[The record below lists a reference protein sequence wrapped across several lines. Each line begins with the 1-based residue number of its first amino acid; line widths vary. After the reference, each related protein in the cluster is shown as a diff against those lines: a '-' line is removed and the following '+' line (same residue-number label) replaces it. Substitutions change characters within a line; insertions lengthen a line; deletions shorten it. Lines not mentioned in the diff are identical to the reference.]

1 MMSHS
6 QKDPARKIVPLV
18 FITVLIDM
26 LGIGI
31 LIPVIPQLFTN
42 PQSPHYILASTAYGE
57 SGYFLVGLL
66 LALYASGMF
75 LASPI
80 FGELSDRYGRK
91 KMLSLALAGGAASY
105 ALFAVGVAI
114 QNIPLL
120 IFARVTGG
128 LSAGNIGIAQAIIA
142 DITPPALRAGRFGL
156 IGAAFGI
163 GFILGPSLGGVLS
176 NPKGLGF
183 FGAATPFWFS
193 ALLAGVNVLWVLF
206 VLPETNKH
214 IQIVYGQAA
223 CPDTA
228 LVTRQLFRKLSLLR
242 SFANIA
248 KAFRPSKL
256 RALFGVNFL
265 FQAGFSFYTSFLGV
279 LLVYRFAMSEVDI
292 GTYFSFV
299 GIFIVLTQ
307 GLVTRP
313 VTARF
318 SEKQI
323 LRLTIPAVSLIIIMI
338 ALAPT
343 ETALYFIAP
352 FFAVAVGLSMANLT
366 SAVSRRAGDTIQ
378 GEVLGINSS
387 VNALAQAFPPL
398 LGGVIATLSTP
409 ATALLVGATAVAFA
423 AYGYKH
429 VTHD

>member
-1 MMSHS
+1 MSS
-6 QKDPARKIVPLV
+6 LAQKDNSKKIVPLV

-66 LALYASGMF
+66 LALYAGGMF
-75 LASPI
+75 LSSPI

-91 KMLSLALAGGAASY
+91 KMLSWALVGSTASY
-105 ALFAVGVAI
+105 SLFAIGIAT
-114 QNIPLL
+114 QNVPLL
-120 IFARVTGG
+120 LFARVTGG
-128 LSAGNIGIAQAIIA
+128 LSAGNIGIAQAVIA
-142 DITPPALRAGRFGL
+142 DITPPALRAARFGL

-163 GFILGPSLGGVLS
+163 GFILGPSLGGILS
-176 NPKGLGF
+176 NPNGLGI

-193 ALLAGVNVLWVLF
+193 SFLASVNVLWVIF
-206 VLPETNKH
+206 ILPETNKN
-214 IQIVYGQAA
+214 IEKVYGQAA
-223 CPDTA
+223 S
-228 LVTRQLFRKLSLLR
+228 QLIRRRTLLR
-242 SFANIA
+242 SFANIT

-265 FQAGFSFYTSFLGV
+265 FQSGFSFYTAFLGV

-299 GIFIVLTQ
+299 GIFIVITQ
-307 GLVTRP
+307 GLITRP
-313 VTARF
+313 VTRRF

-323 LRLTIPAVSLIIIMI
+323 LRLSLPAVAFCVMLIAFASTPFM
-338 ALAPT
+338 
-343 ETALYFIAP
+343 LYFIAP

-366 SAVSRRAGDTIQ
+366 AAVSRRAGEGIQ

-398 LGGVIATLSTP
+398 LGGLIATVASP
-409 ATALLVGATAVAFA
+409 VSALLVGATFIAFS
-423 AYGYKH
+423 AYSYKH

>member
-1 MMSHS
+1 MPH
-6 QKDPARKIVPLV
+6 QTPKDPARKIVPLV

-66 LALYASGMF
+66 LALYAGGMF
-75 LASPI
+75 LSAPI

-91 KMLSLALAGGAASY
+91 TILPWALAGGAISY
-105 ALFAVGVAI
+105 ALFAYGVAI
-114 QNIPLL
+114 QSVPLL
-120 IFARVTGG
+120 IIARITGG
-128 LSAGNIGIAQAIIA
+128 LSAGNIGIAQAVIA

-163 GFILGPSLGGVLS
+163 GFILGPSLGGILS
-176 NPKGLGF
+176 NPNGLGV

-193 ALLAGVNVLWVLF
+193 SFLAGVNVLWV
-206 VLPETNKH
+206 VHILPETNKNIERVH
-214 IQIVYGQAA
+214 
-223 CPDTA
+223 
-228 LVTRQLFRKLSLLR
+228 RKLMLLR

-265 FQAGFSFYTSFLGV
+265 FQSGFSFYTAFLGV

-299 GIFIVLTQ
+299 GVFIVLTQ
-307 GLVTRP
+307 ALITRP
-313 VTARF
+313 VTARYT
-318 SEKQI
+318 EKQI
-323 LRLTIPAVSLIIIMI
+323 LRVSIPAVSLCVMLI
-338 ALAPT
+338 AFASTPFM
-343 ETALYFIAP
+343 LYFIAP
-352 FFAVAVGLSMANLT
+352 FFAVSVGLSMANLT
-366 SAVSRRAGDTIQ
+366 AAVSRRAGDGIQ

-387 VNALAQAFPPL
+387 INALAQAFPPL
-398 LGGVIATLSTP
+398 LGGLIATIASP
-409 ATALLVGATAVAFA
+409 ISALLVGATFIAFS

>member
-1 MMSHS
+1 MSS
-6 QKDPARKIVPLV
+6 LDQKDSSKKIVPLV

-57 SGYFLVGLL
+57 SGYFLVGIL
-66 LALYASGMF
+66 LALYAGGMF
-75 LASPI
+75 LSSPI

-91 KMLSLALAGGAASY
+91 KMLSWALVGSTASY
-105 ALFAVGVAI
+105 SLFAIGIAT
-114 QNIPLL
+114 QNVPLL
-120 IFARVTGG
+120 LFARITGG

-163 GFILGPSLGGVLS
+163 GFILGPSLGGILS
-176 NPKGLGF
+176 NPNGLGV

-193 ALLAGVNVLWVLF
+193 AFLAGVNVLWVIF
-206 VLPETNKH
+206 ILPETNKNIERVH
-214 IQIVYGQAA
+214 K
-223 CPDTA
+223 
-228 LVTRQLFRKLSLLR
+228 KLTLLR
-242 SFANIA
+242 SFANIS

-265 FQAGFSFYTSFLGV
+265 FQSGFSFYTAFLGV

-299 GIFIVLTQ
+299 GVFIVFTQ
-307 GLVTRP
+307 GLITRP
-313 VTARF
+313 VTRRF

-323 LRLTIPAVSLIIIMI
+323 LRLSLPSVSLCVMLI
-338 ALAPT
+338 AFASTPFM
-343 ETALYFIAP
+343 LYFIAP

-366 SAVSRRAGDTIQ
+366 AAVSRRAGDTIQ

-387 VNALAQAFPPL
+387 VNALAQALPPL
-398 LGGVIATLSTP
+398 FGGLIATVASP
-409 ATALLVGATAVAFA
+409 VSALLVGATLIAFS

>member
-1 MMSHS
+1 MLP
-6 QKDPARKIVPLV
+6 QKDNSKKIVPLL
-18 FITVLIDM
+18 FITVLVDM

-42 PQSPHYILASTAYGE
+42 PESPHYILASTTYGE

-66 LALYASGMF
+66 LALYAGAMF
-75 LASPI
+75 LSAPI

-91 KMLSLALAGGAASY
+91 KMLSWALIGSAVSY
-105 ALFAVGVAI
+105 SLFALGVATR
-114 QNIPLL
+114 NVSLL
-120 IFARVTGG
+120 LFARVAGG
-128 LSAGNIGIAQAIIA
+128 LSAGNIGIAQAVIA
-142 DITPPALRAGRFGL
+142 DITPPSLRAGRFGL

-163 GFILGPSLGGVLS
+163 GFILGPSLGGILS
-176 NPKGLGF
+176 NPNGLGI

-193 ALLAGVNVLWVLF
+193 SLLAGVNVLWVLF

-214 IQIVYGQAA
+214 IERVHKG
-223 CPDTA
+223 
-228 LVTRQLFRKLSLLR
+228 LSLLR
-242 SFANIA
+242 SFTNIA
-248 KAFRPSKL
+248 KAFRPGKL
-256 RALFGVNFL
+256 RTLFGVNFL
-265 FQAGFSFYTSFLGV
+265 FQAGFSFYTSFIGV
-279 LLVYRFAMSEVDI
+279 LLVYRFSMSEVDI

-307 GLVTRP
+307 AFITRP
-313 VTARF
+313 VIERYT
-318 SEKQI
+318 EKQI
-323 LRLTIPAVSLIIIMI
+323 LRVSIPAVSLIIIMI

-343 ETALYFIAP
+343 ETALYLIAP

-366 SAVSRRAGDTIQ
+366 SSVSRRAGDTIQ

-409 ATALLVGATAVAFA
+409 ATALLVGSTSVAFA
-423 AYGYKH
+423 AYLYKY

>member
-1 MMSHS
+1 MSS
-6 QKDPARKIVPLV
+6 LVQKDNSKKIVPLL
-18 FITVLIDM
+18 FITVLVDM

-42 PQSPHYILASTAYGE
+42 PESPHYILASTAYGE

-66 LALYASGMF
+66 LALYAGGMF
-75 LASPI
+75 LSAPI

-91 KMLSLALAGGAASY
+91 KMLSWALVGSAVSY
-105 ALFAVGVAI
+105 SLFALGVATK
-114 QNIPLL
+114 NVPLL
-120 IFARVTGG
+120 LFARVAGG
-128 LSAGNIGIAQAIIA
+128 LSAGNIGIAQAVIA

-163 GFILGPSLGGVLS
+163 GFILGPSLGGILS
-176 NPKGLGF
+176 NPNGLGI

-193 ALLAGVNVLWVLF
+193 SFLAGVNVLWVLF

-214 IQIVYGQAA
+214 IERVHK
-223 CPDTA
+223 
-228 LVTRQLFRKLSLLR
+228 KLTLLR
-242 SFANIA
+242 SFTNIA
-248 KAFRPSKL
+248 KAFRPGKL

-279 LLVYRFAMSEVDI
+279 LLVYRFSMSEVDI

-307 GLVTRP
+307 GLITRP
-313 VTARF
+313 VTARYT
-318 SEKQI
+318 EKQI
-323 LRLTIPAVSLIIIMI
+323 LRITIPAVSLIIIMI

-343 ETALYFIAP
+343 ETALYLIAP

-409 ATALLVGATAVAFA
+409 ATALLVGATSVAFA

>member
-1 MMSHS
+1 MPH
-6 QKDPARKIVPLV
+6 QTPKDPARKIVPLV

-66 LALYASGMF
+66 LALYAGGMF
-75 LASPI
+75 LSSPI

-91 KMLSLALAGGAASY
+91 KMLSWALVGSTISY
-105 ALFAVGVAI
+105 SLFALGVAT
-114 QNIPLL
+114 QNVPLL
-120 IFARVTGG
+120 LFARVTGG
-128 LSAGNIGIAQAIIA
+128 LSAGNIGIAQAVIA
-142 DITPPALRAGRFGL
+142 DITPPALRAARFGL

-163 GFILGPSLGGVLS
+163 GFILGPSLGGILS
-176 NPKGLGF
+176 NPNGLGI

-193 ALLAGVNVLWVLF
+193 ALLAGVNVLWVIF
-206 VLPETNKH
+206 ILPETNKNIERAH
-214 IQIVYGQAA
+214 K
-223 CPDTA
+223 
-228 LVTRQLFRKLSLLR
+228 KLTLLR

-265 FQAGFSFYTSFLGV
+265 FQSGFSFYTAFLGV
-279 LLVYRFAMSEVDI
+279 LLVYRFAMNEVDI

-299 GIFIVLTQ
+299 GVFIVITQ
-307 GLVTRP
+307 GLITRP
-313 VTARF
+313 VTRRF

-323 LRLTIPAVSLIIIMI
+323 LRLSLPAVSLCVMF
-338 ALAPT
+338 
-343 ETALYFIAP
+343 TAFASTPLMLYFIAP

-366 SAVSRRAGDTIQ
+366 AAVSRRAGDGIQ

-398 LGGVIATLSTP
+398 LGGLIATVASP
-409 ATALLVGATAVAFA
+409 VSALLVGATFIVFS

-429 VTHD
+429 VTHS

>member
-1 MMSHS
+1 MSHTI
-6 QKDPARKIVPLV
+6 QKDSSRKIVPLV

-42 PQSPHYILASTAYGE
+42 PLSPHYLLAGSAYAE

-66 LALYASGMF
+66 LALYALGMF
-75 LASPI
+75 FSAPI

-91 KMLSLALAGGAASY
+91 KMLSWALAGGASSY
-105 ALFAVGVAI
+105 ALFAFGVAT

-120 IFARVTGG
+120 IFARITGG
-128 LSAGNIGIAQAIIA
+128 LSAGNIGIAQAVIA
-142 DITPPALRAGRFGL
+142 DITPPALRAARFGL

-163 GFILGPSLGGVLS
+163 GFIVGPSLGGLLS
-176 NPKGLGF
+176 NPQGLGI
-183 FGAATPFWFS
+183 FGAATPFWFASILS
-193 ALLAGVNVLWVLF
+193 AVNVLWVLAI
-206 VLPETNKH
+206 LPETNKH
-214 IQIVYGQAA
+214 IAQS
-223 CPDTA
+223 
-228 LVTRQLFRKLSLLR
+228 LRKLSLLR
-242 SFANIA
+242 SFHNIA
-248 KAFRPSKL
+248 RALRPSPL
-256 RALFGVNFL
+256 RALFKVSFL
-265 FQAGFSFYTSFLGV
+265 FQSGFAFYTSFLGV

-292 GTYFSFV
+292 GTYFSYV

-307 GLVTRP
+307 AFVTRP

-323 LRLTIPAVSLIIIMI
+323 LRLTIPMVSLCMVFVSFVQTEALLYMI
-338 ALAPT
+338 V
-343 ETALYFIAP
+343 P
-352 FFAVAVGLSMANLT
+352 FFSVAVGLSMANLT

-398 LGGVIATLSTP
+398 LGGLIATIVTP
-409 ATALLVGATAVAFA
+409 AGALLVGATFIAFS
-423 AYGYKH
+423 AYSYKH
-429 VTHD
+429 VTHE

>member
-1 MMSHS
+1 MPH
-6 QKDPARKIVPLV
+6 QTPKDPARKIVPLV

-42 PQSPHYILASTAYGE
+42 PESPHYILASTAYGE

-66 LALYASGMF
+66 LALYAGGMF
-75 LASPI
+75 LSSPI

-91 KMLSLALAGGAASY
+91 KMLSWALTGGAVSY
-105 ALFAVGVAI
+105 ALFALGVAT
-114 QNIPLL
+114 QNVPLL
-120 IFARVTGG
+120 LFARITGG
-128 LSAGNIGIAQAIIA
+128 LSAGNIGIAQAVIA
-142 DITPPALRAGRFGL
+142 DITPPALRAARFGL

-163 GFILGPSLGGVLS
+163 GFILGPSLGGLLS
-176 NPKGLGF
+176 NPNGLGV

-214 IQIVYGQAA
+214 IERVQK
-223 CPDTA
+223 
-228 LVTRQLFRKLSLLR
+228 KLSLIR
-242 SFANIA
+242 SFKNIA
-248 KAFRPSKL
+248 KAFRPGKL

-279 LLVYRFAMSEVDI
+279 LLVYRFVMSEVDI

-299 GIFIVLTQ
+299 GVFIVLTQ
-307 GLVTRP
+307 AFITRP
-313 VTARF
+313 VTRHF

-323 LRLTIPAVSLIIIMI
+323 LRITIPAVSLIIIMI
-338 ALAPT
+338 ALAPSVAT
-343 ETALYFIAP
+343 LYFIAP

-366 SAVSRRAGDTIQ
+366 AAVSRRAGEGIQ

-409 ATALLVGATAVAFA
+409 ATALLVGATSVAFA